1 MSKGIIDTLESR
13 GFIKQCTD
21 LDALREHCAENSSRP
36 ISVMT
41 HRFEFHVGNLL
52 TIITMMHLERAGHR
66 PVALIGGG
74 TARVGDP
81 SGKTEMRQL
90 LGAEQIE
97 SNKVVFE
104 LGRFLNFDDD
114 KSILVDN
121 DDWLS
126 DLNYIDFLRTIGD
139 IFGESHAF
147 G

>member
-1 MSKGIIDTLESR
+1 MLGTFD
-13 GFIKQCTD
+13 D
-21 LDALREHCAENSSRP
+21 YYDDALRA
-36 ISVMT
+36 
-41 HRFEFHVGNLL
+41 
-52 TIITMMHLERAGHR
+52 AGHR

-97 SNKVVFE
+97 SNKGGFRSQ

-126 DLNYIDFLRTIGD
+126 DLNYIDFSSHHWSTF
-139 IFGESHAF
+139 FGESDAF